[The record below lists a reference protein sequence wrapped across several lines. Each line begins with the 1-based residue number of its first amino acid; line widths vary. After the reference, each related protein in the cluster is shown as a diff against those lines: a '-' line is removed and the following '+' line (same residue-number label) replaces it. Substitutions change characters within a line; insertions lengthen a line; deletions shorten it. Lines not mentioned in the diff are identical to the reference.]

1 MLYLSRKD
9 VEKVDLPMIEI
20 INVLEDA
27 FREKGEG
34 RVEMPPKPGIHP
46 RPDSFIHAMPAYVP
60 NKGAA
65 GIKWVSGF
73 PDNIEKRLPY
83 ISGLLILNDPDTGLP
98 LSVMDCTW
106 ITAKRTGA
114 ATAVAAK
121 YLARENC
128 NSAGIVACGVQGR
141 SNLEALSC
149 IFELDQVKVFDI
161 LPEVAAI
168 YASEMSQELGLAIVP
183 VKTCKEAVQGVD
195 LVVTSG
201 PILKDPQPVIDENWL
216 SPGAFACPLDFDSY
230 WLGNAFEQIDKLV
243 TDDISQ
249 LDYYRTIGY
258 FKDTPIPHADLGEI
272 VAGKKP
278 GREND
283 TERTMSLNLGL
294 AIEDMVTAVLIY
306 QNALEKGIGTKLE
319 L

>member
-1 MLYLSRKD
+1 
-9 VEKVDLPMIEI
+9 
-20 INVLEDA
+20 
-27 FREKGEG
+27 
-34 RVEMPPKPGIHP
+34 
-46 RPDSFIHAMPAYVP
+46 
-60 NKGAA
+60 
-65 GIKWVSGF
+65 
-73 PDNIEKRLPY
+73 
-83 ISGLLILNDPDTGLP
+83 
-98 LSVMDCTW
+98 
-106 ITAKRTGA
+106 
-114 ATAVAAK
+114 
-121 YLARENC
+121 
-128 NSAGIVACGVQGR
+128 
-141 SNLEALSC
+141 
-149 IFELDQVKVFDI
+149 
-161 LPEVAAI
+161 
-168 YASEMSQELGLAIVP
+168 
-183 VKTCKEAVQGVD
+183 
-195 LVVTSG
+195 
-201 PILKDPQPVIDENWL
+201 
-216 SPGAFACPLDFDSY
+216 LDFDSY